1 MGHRTLVHVSC
12 LLVAVGF
19 QWSAH
24 NQPGKKEKTVKI
36 LREVFLPGKGWNLEG
51 GVEGKWDGEGGGEEE
66 GPHADTETQTFV
78 FLGEGCWAFNIK
90 SRGLLPTPGP
100 CQDVEIWR

>member
-36 LREVFLPGKGWNLEG
+36 LREVFLPGKGWNLLRENG
-51 GVEGKWDGEGGGEEE
+51 MGRVEGRRRG
-66 GPHADTETQTFV
+66 HMQT
-78 FLGEGCWAFNIK
+78 LRLRLLSSWGRDA
-90 SRGLLPTPGP
+90 GLST
-100 CQDVEIWR
+100 